1 MNQKNHVKALGSFNF
16 EITMRLRVIYVVDN
30 NDFKTICQQKFF
42 VKTYDFSVCILGKN
56 KFSVDIFFF

>member
-1 MNQKNHVKALGSFNF
+1 
-16 EITMRLRVIYVVDN
+16 MRLRVIYVADN

-42 VKTYDFSVCILGKN
+42 VKSDDFLVCILGKN